1 MGIYH
6 SKYNQVAST
15 SHARV
20 VTLARVEYHAIQKLT
35 PRREVYVRSKYF
47 KGEKVFIN
55 QFWEHLKQKRR
66 SDAVRRLRL
75 FSPGLDLIR
84 NSSFMPATVN
94 KGSSTY
100 LHRFSGITRNGLE
113 YSVQIRENTRTN
125 RKDFMSVFPVGL
137 NKGK

>member
-20 VTLARVEYHAIQKLT
+20 VTLARVEYHAIQK
-35 PRREVYVRSKYF
+35 R
-47 KGEKVFIN
+47 I
-55 QFWEHLKQKRR
+55 

-94 KGSSTY
+94 RGSSTY

-125 RKDFMSVFPVGL
+125 RKDFMSVFPVGQ

>member
-20 VTLARVEYHAIQKLT
+20 VTLARAEYHAIQKLT

-55 QFWEHLKQKRR
+55 QFWEHLKQKRI

-84 NSSFMPATVN
+84 SSLEAPVLANRGTSN
-94 KGSSTY
+94 LY
-100 LHRFSGITRNGLE
+100 RFSGMTKNGIE
-113 YSVQIRENTRTN
+113 YFVQIRENTRTN
-125 RKDFMSVFPVGL
+125 RKDFMSVFPVGQS
-137 NKGK
+137 KYK